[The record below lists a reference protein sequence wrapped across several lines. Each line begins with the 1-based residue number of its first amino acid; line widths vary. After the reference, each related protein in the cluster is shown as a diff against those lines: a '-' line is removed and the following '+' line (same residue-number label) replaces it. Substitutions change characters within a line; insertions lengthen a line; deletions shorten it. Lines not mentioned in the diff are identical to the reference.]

1 MKELKQYTPR
11 TAQDDAA
18 VYQAVSEIV
27 THVRDKGNSAVSF
40 YNEKFGGL
48 PANDFLVPAS
58 AMDEAVASLSPELL
72 AALRLSAVNIEKF
85 ARAQFDCIKP
95 LETEVMQGVTLGHS
109 VIPVDSA
116 CCYVPGGNHPLFSTA
131 LMLAIPAKVAGVP
144 RICAC
149 VPPMKDS
156 TLPHPA
162 TLAALKIA
170 GVDEVYAIGGAQAIA
185 AVAYGTETIQ
195 PVAVIVGPGN
205 KFVTEAKRQ
214 VFGRVGIDFIAGPS
228 EVLVIADENA
238 KAEIIAADLL
248 AQSEHD
254 KDASGILVTTS
265 EKLAAEVELE
275 VARQLKTL
283 DTADIASISWQNNGR
298 VILADTLDEAC
309 DIANDLAPEHL
320 EVDTKD
326 PQKLAPKLRN
336 FGSLFLGQGS
346 AEVFGDYD
354 AGTNHTL
361 PTMGAARYTG
371 GVSVLNFLKV
381 CTWQNVTAAGVEN
394 IGAAAVT
401 MAENEGLTAHA
412 NAARIR
418 IK

>member
-1 MKELKQYTPR
+1 MKELKTYTQR
-11 TAQDDAA
+11 TQADDAA
-18 VYQAVSEIV
+18 VYQTVAEIISR
-27 THVRDKGNSAVSF
+27 VRKEKDTAVSF

-48 PANDFLVPAS
+48 PVKNFRVPEK
-58 AMDEAVASLSPELL
+58 AMDEALASVSPELL
-72 AALRLSAVNIEKF
+72 SAMKLSAQNIERF
-85 ARAQFDCIKP
+85 AREQRNCIQP
-95 LETEVMQGVTLGHS
+95 LKTEVMQGVALGHY

-149 VPPMKDS
+149 VPPMKSS

-162 TLAALKIA
+162 TLVALRIA

-185 AVAYGTETIQ
+185 AVAYGTETIK
-195 PVAVIVGPGN
+195 PVDVIVGPGN

-254 KDASGILVTTS
+254 KDAAGILITTS
-265 EKLAAEVELE
+265 EALAKAVETEVE
-275 VARQLKTL
+275 RQLKTL
-283 DTADIASISWQNNGR
+283 DTADIALVSWKNNGR
-298 VILADTLDEAC
+298 IILADNLDEAA
-309 DIANDLAPEHL
+309 DIANEIAPEHL
-320 EVDTKD
+320 EIDTSNAE
-326 PQKLAPKLRN
+326 QLAQKLRN
-336 FGSLFLGQGS
+336 FGSLFIGQGS

-361 PTMGAARYTG
+361 PTRRAARYTG
-371 GVSVLNFLKV
+371 GVSVLNFLKI
-381 CTWQNVTAAGVEN
+381 CTWQNVSKTGISN
-394 IGAAAVT
+394 IGQAAVT
-401 MAENEGLTAHA
+401 MAENEGLSAHA

-418 IK
+418 LK

>member
-1 MKELKQYTPR
+1 MQELKTYTPR

-27 THVRDKGNSAVSF
+27 TRVRNEGNAAVSF

-48 PANDFLVPAS
+48 PAKDFLVPAT
-58 AMDEAVASLSPELL
+58 AIDEAIKSLSPELL
-72 AALRLSAVNIEKF
+72 DALKLSAQNIEKF
-85 ARAQFDCIKP
+85 ARAQLSCIKP
-95 LETEVMQGVTLGHS
+95 LDTEVMPGVTLGHS

-149 VPPMKDS
+149 VPPMQGS

-185 AVAYGTETIQ
+185 AVAYGTETIK

-265 EKLAAEVELE
+265 EKLAAEVERE
-275 VARQLKTL
+275 VARQLETL
-283 DTADIASISWQNNGR
+283 DTADIASVAWQNNGR
-298 VILADTLDEAC
+298 IILAKDLNEAC

-320 EVDTKD
+320 EVDTED
-326 PQKLAPKLRN
+326 PQKLASKLRN

-381 CTWQNVTAAGVEN
+381 CTWQNVTAVGVAN